1 MSKIYQQAK
10 DKNVATIMVYSDGT
24 NVFYDAKK
32 STKVSF
38 EDLADYFVKGMTVKN
53 DSGVLFTPIAFKTDS
68 TVNKVTI
75 HDGDAKTELSSDAKS
90 GE

>member
-1 MSKIYQQAK
+1 MSKVYQQAK

-32 STKVSF
+32 ATKVSF
-38 EDLADYFVKGMTVKN
+38 EDLADYFLKGMTVKN
-53 DSGVLFTPIAFKTDS
+53 DSGLFTPIAFKTDS
-68 TVNKVTI
+68 TVNKVVI
-75 HDGDAKTELSSDAKS
+75 HDGTTQTELSSDTKP

>member
-1 MSKIYQQAK
+1 MSKVYQQAK

-24 NVFYDAKK
+24 HVFYDAKK

-38 EDLADYFVKGMTVKN
+38 GDLADYFLKGVTVKK
-53 DSGVLFTPIAFKTDS
+53 DDVLFSPIAFKTDS
-68 TVNKVTI
+68 TVNKVII
-75 HDGDAKTELSSDAKS
+75 HDGDTKTELSSDTKP